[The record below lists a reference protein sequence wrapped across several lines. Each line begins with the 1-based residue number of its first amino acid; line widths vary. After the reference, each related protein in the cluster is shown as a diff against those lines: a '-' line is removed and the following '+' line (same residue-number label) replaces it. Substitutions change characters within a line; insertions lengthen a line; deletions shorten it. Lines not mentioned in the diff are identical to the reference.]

1 MDVPSSEKRGQT
13 TSISERPLKVP
24 TVIIDDKNSATT
36 SQKHEGPPESRTRTQ
51 SYLHQ
56 STPQNLVVP
65 SLGDIPSVVQGTDDI
80 VTTSG
85 TPLHGNVLIPE
96 ANVSSQ
102 RAPPDV
108 TEEPQ
113 GTENDLS
120 STGTSVPSGE
130 KGLLK
135 GKAGFRF
142 AFSPALT
149 LRLRYFPR
157 ILSA

>member
-1 MDVPSSEKRGQT
+1 MDVPSSEKRGRT
-13 TSISERPLKVP
+13 TSISEQPLKVP
-24 TVIIDDKNSATT
+24 TVIIDDKNDATT
-36 SQKHEGPPESRTRTQ
+36 SQKHEEPPDSRTQ
-51 SYLHQ
+51 SHLHQ

-65 SLGDIPSVVQGTDDI
+65 SIGDIPGVVQGTDDI

-96 ANVSSQ
+96 ANASGRQ
-102 RAPPDV
+102 APPDV
-108 TEEPQ
+108 TEEPH
-113 GTENDLS
+113 GTENVLS

-135 GKAGFRF
+135 GKFGFRF
-142 AFSPALT
+142 AFSLALT